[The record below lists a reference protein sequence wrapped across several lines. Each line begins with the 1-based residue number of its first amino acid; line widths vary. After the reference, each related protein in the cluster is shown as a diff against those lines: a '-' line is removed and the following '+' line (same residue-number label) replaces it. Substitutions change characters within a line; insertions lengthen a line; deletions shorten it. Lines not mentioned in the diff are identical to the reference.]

1 MVVFGGLNAI
11 AVKFSVAEL
20 APFWSAAV
28 RFLLAAVILVAIVAV
43 TRRAWP
49 RGRSFAGALLY
60 GLVALTGSFGFIYP
74 ALQQVPAAT
83 AVVFLALVPLETF
96 GLAVLHG
103 QERFR
108 VRGLLGAVIAL
119 AGVAVVVADQLRVD
133 VPLGPMLLMLAGTA
147 FIAEG
152 AVVLKWVPR
161 SDPFATNA
169 VAMTAAGTVFL
180 AVSLVAGEPW
190 TIPEGADTWLAIG
203 YLAIFGSVAL
213 FGLYVFALRRWTAS
227 AVSYTTLLMPL
238 VGIPA
243 AAWLFGERV
252 SLSFL
257 AGGALAVVGVYVG
270 AFTRGR
276 SVASATS
283 SPECLPIEN
292 CGPPGTAMRPVT
304 PDA

>member
-1 MVVFGGLNAI
+1 MFGGLNAI
-11 AVKFSVAEL
+11 AVKRSVAEL

-28 RFLLAAVILVAIVAV
+28 RFLLAAAILLVIVVI

-49 RGRSFAGALLY
+49 RGRSFGGAILY

-83 AVVFLALVPLETF
+83 VVVFLALVPLETF
-96 GLAVLHG
+96 GLAILHG

-108 VRGLLGAVIAL
+108 VRGLMGAVIAL

-133 VPLGPMLLMLAGTA
+133 IPLGQLLLVLVGTA

-169 VAMTAAGTVFL
+169 VAMTAAGAVFL
-180 AVSLVAGEPW
+180 AISLVAGEVWATPQS
-190 TIPEGADTWLAIG
+190 GVTWLAVG
-203 YLAIFGSVAL
+203 YLALFGSVAL
-213 FGLYVFALRRWTAS
+213 FGLYVFALGRWTAS

-270 AFTRGR
+270 AFARGR
-276 SVASATS
+276 SATSATG
-283 SPECLPIEN
+283 SPECLPVEN
-292 CGPPGTAMRPVT
+292 CGPPDAAARPVT
-304 PDA
+304 TDG